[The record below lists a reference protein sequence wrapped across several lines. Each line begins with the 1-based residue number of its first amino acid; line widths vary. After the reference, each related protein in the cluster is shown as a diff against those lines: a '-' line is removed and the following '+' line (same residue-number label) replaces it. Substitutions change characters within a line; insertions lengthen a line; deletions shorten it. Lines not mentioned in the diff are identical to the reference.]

1 MSAPPRRPRI
11 RRNRPANDNERPWAR
26 LKAELSFPPNLPV
39 QLVEV
44 EVLAALLESLPPPA
58 NDNEG

>member
-1 MSAPPRRPRI
+1 MSAPRKPRVSG
-11 RRNRPANDNERPWAR
+11 NRPANDNEGPSGR

-44 EVLAALLESLPPPA
+44 EVLAALLDSLPPPA